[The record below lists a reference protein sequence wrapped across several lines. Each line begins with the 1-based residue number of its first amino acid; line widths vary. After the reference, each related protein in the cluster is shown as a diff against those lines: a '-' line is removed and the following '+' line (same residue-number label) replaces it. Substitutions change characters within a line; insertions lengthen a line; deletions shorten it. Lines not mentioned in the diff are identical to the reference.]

1 MANSSSSSTISF
13 YSFNQKQGYFFIQ
26 LTENTLIWNVRAAQ
40 EEITEDNIDTPS
52 IAQIAGKLK

>member
-1 MANSSSSSTISF
+1 MANSSGTISF